1 LRELVELAAPHLGD
15 AVLANEFARHFHRA
29 FGPGRCAIMLLD
41 RDDGTVRVAAT
52 AGEPAGAASAPS
64 VAMLRLVLAAVT
76 DRQPLVLE
84 RLSVDDAERRFGGL
98 PWLTPGG
105 TLVVLPIVG
114 DESVAGAIL
123 LSAAAARPIERDDLL
138 LWRAMA
144 NQVGV
149 AVGSAQLFARLQQ
162 ALRARSEFVNTM
174 SHELRS
180 PLHVILG
187 YAELLADGTQEP
199 GFVAAR
205 VRASGLEL
213 LQLVDNTLT
222 AARLGSG
229 KLRAQ
234 PSEFP
239 LAELIGELRETL
251 GAQPEAS
258 NGVALR
264 WESSRDLPVVRLDR
278 LKLKEIVHNLV
289 SNALKF
295 TERGEVVVRVGRE
308 GTRVRIDV
316 EDTGSGIPPEAQTQ
330 IFEMFERLETDR
342 GTGGAGLGL
351 YIVKN
356 LVQLMGGTVTLAS
369 EPGHGSRFTVWLPIG
384 IDSV

>member
-1 LRELVELAAPHLGD
+1 
-15 AVLANEFARHFHRA
+15 
-29 FGPGRCAIMLLD
+29 
-41 RDDGTVRVAAT
+41 
-52 AGEPAGAASAPS
+52 
-64 VAMLRLVLAAVT
+64 
-76 DRQPLVLE
+76 
-84 RLSVDDAERRFGGL
+84 
-98 PWLTPGG
+98 
-105 TLVVLPIVG
+105 
-114 DESVAGAIL
+114 
-123 LSAAAARPIERDDLL
+123 
-138 LWRAMA
+138 
-144 NQVGV
+144 
-149 AVGSAQLFARLQQ
+149 
-162 ALRARSEFVNTM
+162 
-174 SHELRS
+174 
-180 PLHVILG
+180 
-187 YAELLADGTQEP
+187 
-199 GFVAAR
+199 
-205 VRASGLEL
+205 

-342 GTGGAGLGL
+342 GAGGAGLGL